1 MMHRSS
7 LALIK
12 NKSKINLILEK
23 NEIETITFF
32 QQVDGDIFLKRI
44 ARKCQEIERI
54 SLAVTNESNLRMTF
68 ST

>member
-1 MMHRSS
+1 MRND
-7 LALIK
+7 AQELIGI
-12 NKSKINLILEK
+12 NKKKSSKINLILEK

-54 SLAVTNESNLRMTF
+54 SLAR
-68 ST
+68 